1 MSLFYK
7 CGYKQYKYKH
17 FEFIIEKKFADEIKK
32 HIKIKNY

>member
-7 CGYKQYKYKH
+7 CGYKQYKHKH